1 MHREWRPAVG
11 FEGFYEVSND
21 GLVRSVARV
30 VIRRDGK
37 PMPVKQQIMKQVLS
51 NAGYVRVSMSKDGW
65 KGWKSVHRLVA
76 ESFIANPENKREVNH
91 KDGDKMNNAV
101 DNLEWVTSKE
111 NAAHRNATG
120 LWRKPDL
127 TGYIERHK
135 RKVIVDGEHVFNS
148 ITEAAEFIGSTE
160 SQVCQ
165 TARGNYK
172 TTNGHTVEYY
182 EEVA

>member
-1 MHREWRPAVG
+1 MARWAAIPG
-11 FEGFYEVSND
+11 FEGYYEVSDD
-21 GLVRSVARV
+21 GKVRSLERTI
-30 VIRRDGK
+30 IRGDGK
-37 PMPVKQQIMKQVLS
+37 PIPIKSRMLKQTVS
-51 NAGYVRVSMSKDGW
+51 NAGYARVSMCKDGW

-91 KDGDKMNNAV
+91 KDGDKTNNAV

-135 RKVIVDGEHVFNS
+135 RKVIVDGEQVFNS

-172 TTNGHTVEYY
+172 TTHGHTVEYC